1 MKLAFSENYS
11 PNFST
16 LRRNAKFIKFIIIHY
31 TGMKSENRA
40 ISRLCDVRSKV
51 SCHYFIKKNGEIIL
65 MVPDIYIAWH
75 AGISNWK
82 KYKSMNKYSIGIEIQ
97 NSGHSNYYTSYNVK
111 QILSLIKLC
120 NYLKKKYKINKKNIL
135 GHSDISYERKK
146 DPGEKFPWF
155 YLAKKNISIWHNV
168 DPRSLKLLRN
178 LKTSNFEKKIFFKN
192 LLNFGYYLKKD
203 KKSQKSLIFAFQRR
217 FRNELIDGK
226 IDKEC
231 LKISK
236 KLGKL

>member
-1 MKLAFSENYS
+1 
-11 PNFST
+11 
-16 LRRNAKFIKFIIIHY
+16 
-31 TGMKSENRA
+31 MKSENRA

-75 AGISNWK
+75 AGFSNWK

>member
-75 AGISNWK
+75 AGFSNWK

-97 NSGHSNYYTSYNVK
+97 NSGHSNNYTSYKSK

-135 GHSDISYERKK
+135 GHSDISHERKK

-155 YLAKKNISIWHNV
+155 YLAKKNISVWHNI
-168 DPRSLKLLRN
+168 DSRSLKILRN
-178 LKTSNFEKKIFFKN
+178 LKTSNSEKKIFFKN
-192 LLNFGYYLKKD
+192 LLNFGYCLKKN
-203 KKSQKSLIFAFQRR
+203 KNSQKSLILAFQRR
-217 FRNELIDGK
+217 FRNELIDGI

-236 KLGKL
+236 KVGKL